1 MTAMDVTTVVLY
13 PPAATHSVTDPAGNL
28 IRKQE
33 LR

>member
-1 MTAMDVTTVVLY
+1 MTAMDIITVVLY
-13 PPAATHSVTDPAGNL
+13 PPAATPGVTDPAGNL

>member
-1 MTAMDVTTVVLY
+1 MTAMGITTVVLY
-13 PPAATHSVTDPAGNL
+13 PPGRHPGVTDPAGNL